1 MKKKVYR
8 ERYNTLTLDKDKFKE
23 SAKAL
28 KEMIK
33 EDLKKEKKAKRKKVD
48 K

>member
-1 MKKKVYR
+1 MKKKAYR

-23 SAKAL
+23 STKAL
-28 KEMIK
+28 KEMIE
-33 EDLKKEKKAKRKKVD
+33 EDLKKQKKTKRKKVD